1 MEYLRAGDIISGQE
15 AKAYLRL
22 NGENQL
28 MFYAKKLTATAVK
41 EKLGVKTLGKRG
53 TQYKTNGW
61 SGSGEMT
68 IYYAT
73 SAFRKLM
80 CDYMKNGVDTT
91 FDIQV
96 INEDPA
102 STIGAQDVT
111 LTGCNLNSV
120 LMTAFDVDSDS
131 LSETVQFTF
140 EGVTL
145 AESFGMPELGDV

>member
-1 MEYLRAGDIISGQE
+1 MQYLKAGDIISGQE

-22 NGENQL
+22 NGQNQL

-61 SGSGEMT
+61 SGTGEMT

-80 CDYMKNGVDTT
+80 CDYMKNGVDVS
-91 FDIQV
+91 FEIQV
-96 INEDPA
+96 INDDPA
-102 STIGAQDVT
+102 SSIGAQDVT
-111 LTGCNLNSV
+111 LTGCNLNAV
-120 LMTAFDVDSDS
+120 LMTSFDVDSDS

-140 EGVTL
+140 EGATL
-145 AESFGMPELGDV
+145 AQSFDEPELGSI